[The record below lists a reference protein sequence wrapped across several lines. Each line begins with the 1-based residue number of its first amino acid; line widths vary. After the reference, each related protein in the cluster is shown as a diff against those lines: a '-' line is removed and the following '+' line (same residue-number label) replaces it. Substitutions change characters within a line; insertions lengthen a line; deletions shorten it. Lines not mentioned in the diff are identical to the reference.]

1 MQLQMHMVTI
11 DDLVPQGHFLRKLES
26 VLDLTFV
33 REETAHLYNRRLGR
47 PPIDPVV
54 LVKYLLV
61 GYLYGIPSERQI
73 EQRIETDV
81 AMRWYLGMDLFER
94 VPDHSTISQLRRRK
108 PSFRKVFRRLF
119 EAAVRQ
125 CIEKGLVSGK
135 LVATDS
141 THVKASASPGSMY
154 LADVEAG
161 PGTYWE
167 QLDAYEERA
176 LEELERK
183 TGKRRRRRVKQVKKR
198 TKYRQ
203 RRASQT
209 DPEAGYLN
217 RPGKPKGM
225 HYLSHQTLD
234 TEHGIILDVAVTAG
248 DASDQTPYLEQMER
262 VMGLIPV
269 QVATADSM
277 YDYGLFHQVLK
288 ERGVPFYVRP
298 MKAQPQQ
305 KVEFGRNNFSYD
317 RKRDTFL
324 CPNGKQLTL
333 NTVSRGSGTLHWVYT
348 ASKADYQACPLR
360 ERCLMSESV
369 QHGVRRLVRSVFEDA
384 AKANLS
390 QSATP
395 EYRQAL
401 RKRQIWCEGTFA
413 IQKWNHNLRQVL
425 RRGLEAAE
433 DHCLLSAVAL
443 NLKRMIK
450 WTS

>member
-1 MQLQMHMVTI
+1 M
-11 DDLVPQGHFLRKLES
+11 
-26 VLDLTFV
+26 
-33 REETAHLYNRRLGR
+33 
-47 PPIDPVV
+47 
-54 LVKYLLV
+54 
-61 GYLYGIPSERQI
+61 
-73 EQRIETDV
+73 
-81 AMRWYLGMDLFER
+81 
-94 VPDHSTISQLRRRK
+94 
-108 PSFRKVFRRLF
+108 
-119 EAAVRQ
+119 
-125 CIEKGLVSGK
+125 
-135 LVATDS
+135 
-141 THVKASASPGSMY
+141 
-154 LADVEAG
+154 
-161 PGTYWE
+161 
-167 QLDAYEERA
+167 
-176 LEELERK
+176 ERK
-183 TGKRRRRRVKQVKKR
+183 TGKRRKRRVKQVKKR
-198 TKYRQ
+198 AKYRQ
-203 RRASQT
+203 RRASRT

-248 DASDQTPYLEQMER
+248 DASDQTPYPEQMER

-317 RKRDTFL
+317 RERDTFPL
-324 CPNGKQLTL
+324 PQRQTAGAEY
-333 NTVSRGSGTLHWVYT
+333 REPWVRH
-348 ASKADYQACPLR
+348 APLGLYGEQGR
-360 ERCLMSESV
+360 LPGVPAAGRCLSESV

-390 QSATP
+390 QSTTP

-401 RKRQIWCEGTFA
+401 RKRQIWCEGTFV

-425 RRGLEAAE
+425 RRGLEATE

-450 WTS
+450 WMS